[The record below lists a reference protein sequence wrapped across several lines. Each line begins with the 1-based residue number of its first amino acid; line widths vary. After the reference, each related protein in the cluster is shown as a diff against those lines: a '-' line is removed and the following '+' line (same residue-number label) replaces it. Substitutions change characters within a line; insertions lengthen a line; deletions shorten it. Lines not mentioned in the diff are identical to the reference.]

1 MGCQHS
7 SHPAPSSPVSDEGTE
22 VERGEDENRAGGV
35 ICYVAN
41 CIVYFYSED
50 DTPNSLFSALL
61 CCSLKLECEKLATE
75 KTEIQRHYV
84 MVRRLVPKP
93 DAVPS
98 RRNRFQ
104 LFAT

>member
-7 SHPAPSSPVSDEGTE
+7 SHPAPSSLVSDEGTE
-22 VERGEDENRAGGV
+22 VERGGDEKNPGRV

-41 CIVYFYSED
+41 CIVCLKSED
-50 DTPNSLFSALL
+50 DMPNSLFFILF

-84 MVRRLVPKP
+84 MVRRTDTNSSSKNECR
-93 DAVPS
+93 AK
-98 RRNRFQ
+98 
-104 LFAT
+104 